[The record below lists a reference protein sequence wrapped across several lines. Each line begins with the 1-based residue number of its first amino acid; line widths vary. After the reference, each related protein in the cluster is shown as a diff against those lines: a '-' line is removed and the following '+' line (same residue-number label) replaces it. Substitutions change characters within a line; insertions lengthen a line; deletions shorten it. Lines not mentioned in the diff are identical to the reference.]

1 MTPPLSIARQ
11 VFSYTNHTVMGEALE
26 KWDME
31 LLRSR
36 GAGDLFHSG
45 AHRCPL
51 RKQEHPDRNLFII

>member
-1 MTPPLSIARQ
+1 MSFDTAFELARQ

-36 GAGDLFHSG
+36 WCRRSVRHLWSASIARLKCRAS
-45 AHRCPL
+45 
-51 RKQEHPDRNLFII
+51 